1 MLVVWFDEPECLRC
15 YCIVDLS
22 VFAVDEPKLCRVAP
36 YQELYYTFEGFFA
49 GLCCCRQALK
59 NIFIVVL
66 EKMNPCFLFLLVQII
81 DESVSLSVSN
91 LLRKLRNTDVQPLF
105 ACNTYSQS
113 SSGIFRIP
121 IVMLYFP
128 AFHGLYARGIVLA
141 TLKSGNGATS

>member
-15 YCIVDLS
+15 YCIMDIS

-91 LLRKLRNTDVQPLF
+91 LLRKLRIRMFSPCLLAILTASL
-105 ACNTYSQS
+105 
-113 SSGIFRIP
+113 
-121 IVMLYFP
+121 LP
-128 AFHGLYARGIVLA
+128 AFFESPSSCCIFQISTVCTHGASCLPR
-141 TLKSGNGATS
+141 